1 MHRPEIVILDSPFL
15 RIVSSGINVPRSPHS
30 ESYRPVTARAAC
42 TGIGTF
48 CSSGDEDRTSERH
61 NVTDP
66 GTSATGRR
74 VFGHCDRARLHDRVV
89 PTMIGR
95 RGFERQRTRTGT
107 TGAPPLVAEQDGRRS
122 RG

>member
-42 TGIGTF
+42 TGSEHSAAVATRIG
-48 CSSGDEDRTSERH
+48 TSERH

-107 TGAPPLVAEQDGRRS
+107 TGAPPLVAEQDGGRS
-122 RG
+122 

>member
-48 CSSGDEDRTSERH
+48 CSSGDQDRTSQRH

-74 VFGHCDRARLHDRVV
+74 VFGHCDRARLHDRVESRKGGLRAEFWFGTD
-89 PTMIGR
+89 PETWCGAMGR
-95 RGFERQRTRTGT
+95 I
-107 TGAPPLVAEQDGRRS
+107 
-122 RG
+122 

>member
-1 MHRPEIVILDSPFL
+1 MSQDRPILKAT
-15 RIVSSGINVPRSPHS
+15 GRSQ
-30 ESYRPVTARAAC
+30 RVAC
-42 TGIGTF
+42 TWIGTF
-48 CSSGDEDRTSERH
+48 CSSGDQDRTSERH

-107 TGAPPLVAEQDGRRS
+107 TGAPPLVAEQDGGRS
-122 RG
+122 